1 MPEMLIEIGLP
12 ASGKSTHAWDWVN
25 AGPGRVRINYDDLR
39 QELFGQGWKFN
50 RKDEEHMKETAVTIA
65 SGALASGH
73 SVVIDNTN
81 LSPKVKL
88 GWRNLGLKHGASVY
102 EFQHSTPIHECIQ
115 RDIRREKRV
124 GRAVIERMALWNG
137 LIDFS
142 AARNVVIVD
151 MDGTMAD
158 CEWRRQKSFLPTK
171 HKLVDGA
178 QCLVGVRSGN
188 QSTDPC
194 EGCGAKPKINHGIFY
209 RNVDQDPVIEPI
221 VKLVEKLWEDHDI
234 IVVSGR
240 PDSEAGIGTEDWLN
254 QKLGIN
260 IKHLF
265 MRQGGDYRV
274 DWMVKEEI
282 LDRMVASGLDLSSVR
297 YVLDDRDQVV
307 EMWRR
312 RGLTCLQV
320 AEGAF

>member
-1 MPEMLIEIGLP
+1 MPELLIEIGLP
-12 ASGKSTHAWDWVN
+12 ASGKSTHAWEWVN
-25 AGPGRVRINYDDLR
+25 AGSGRVRVNYDDLR
-39 QELFGQGWKFN
+39 QELFGPTWKFN

-88 GWRNLGLKHGASVY
+88 GWRNLGLKHGATIS
-102 EFQHSTPIHECIQ
+102 EFYHATPIHECIQ

-142 AARNVVIVD
+142 NSRNIILAD

-158 CEWRRQKSFLPTK
+158 CEWRRKISMLPTK
-171 HKLVDGA
+171 HKAGCIRDTLVPPFEA
-178 QCLVGVRSGN
+178 C
-188 QSTDPC
+188 T